1 MKLLLHLCC
10 APCTI
15 YPLDLL
21 RQNQHEICGL
31 FYNPNIHPYLEYKKR
46 LETLKDYA
54 DKQNLKVIWPEGY
67 EMETFLRNVTFREAD
82 RCLQCYYLR
91 LNFTAMTAKS
101 REFDGFTTTLL
112 YSKFQKH
119 EIIKGI
125 GESLAKEY
133 GVIFHYQ
140 DFRVG
145 WAEGVRISKES
156 GIYRQPYC
164 GCVYS
169 EKERYYTDR

>member
-1 MKLLLHLCC
+1 
-10 APCTI
+10 
-15 YPLDLL
+15 
-21 RQNQHEICGL
+21 
-31 FYNPNIHPYLEYKKR
+31 
-46 LETLKDYA
+46 
-54 DKQNLKVIWPEGY
+54 
-67 EMETFLRNVTFREAD
+67 METFLRNVAFREAD

-133 GVIFHYQ
+133 GVRFHYQ